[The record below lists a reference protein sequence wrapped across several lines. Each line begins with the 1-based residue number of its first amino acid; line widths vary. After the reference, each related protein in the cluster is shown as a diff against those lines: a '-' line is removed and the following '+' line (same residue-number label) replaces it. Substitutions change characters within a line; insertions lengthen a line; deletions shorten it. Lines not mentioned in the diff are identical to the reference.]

1 MSQDEVQ
8 IKSSFNFSNE
18 NNLCLFSYSNLKSKG
33 KVILS
38 EYNTFNFDFS
48 KNDQNTLKVKNPNDV
63 YEEDNL
69 RYIKNVNI
77 DIQSLKGKTKNE
89 IMNHYEDSFVKF
101 CGINKKHFIE
111 IYLNNIKFNPEINE
125 FGDISICIKGI
136 VDIIKTYS
144 ESKRLKI
151 KRNRQKKIK
160 SKNLFKILHH
170 GNKKEKSHK
179 FEKNK
184 NFIKNNFKK
193 ENNENDDPSL
203 NIKDKMNEIKPKSK
217 TLFTIKK
224 KLKNI
229 LIPRSDSRQINE
241 KSSNLS
247 NSSLE
252 QKKDLNSSFNNINS
266 NNFLL
271 NDINI
276 DNKKTISCKINKHL
290 PIFSS
295 QNNLSNQTLK
305 SNIQTS
311 NNNNNIVFN
320 FSVNAIQNYD
330 NNSQNK
336 NNENNNKQININSNN
351 NLNTSLNNNLN
362 LNTPINRPILSPIN
376 MSPGLESNNIL
387 TPNSYHFSNILSP
400 FIINNSPFNNNNVF
414 NDCFN
419 FNNGTTSSF
428 FFNNNENN
436 IENNNEYKNDNN
448 NNDNNNVE
456 NI

>member
-193 ENNENDDPSL
+193 ENNEND
-203 NIKDKMNEIKPKSK
+203 
-217 TLFTIKK
+217 
-224 KLKNI
+224 
-229 LIPRSDSRQINE
+229 
-241 KSSNLS
+241 
-247 NSSLE
+247 
-252 QKKDLNSSFNNINS
+252 
-266 NNFLL
+266 
-271 NDINI
+271 
-276 DNKKTISCKINKHL
+276 
-290 PIFSS
+290 
-295 QNNLSNQTLK
+295 
-305 SNIQTS
+305 
-311 NNNNNIVFN
+311 
-320 FSVNAIQNYD
+320 
-330 NNSQNK
+330 
-336 NNENNNKQININSNN
+336 EN
-351 NLNTSLNNNLN
+351 
-362 LNTPINRPILSPIN
+362 
-376 MSPGLESNNIL
+376 
-387 TPNSYHFSNILSP
+387 
-400 FIINNSPFNNNNVF
+400 
-414 NDCFN
+414 
-419 FNNGTTSSF
+419 
-428 FFNNNENN
+428 
-436 IENNNEYKNDNN
+436 
-448 NNDNNNVE
+448 
-456 NI
+456 